1 MADQGRSE
9 PSRTAPIRR
18 FERSSRSRLVR
29 RKCRRNASARHPRP
43 FTPPDGPVD
52 MEPRAAVASAAIE
65 PYSIVALAALAEAA
79 ISDDLDAVAVRECPL
94 QRRVRIGGLGGRSTI
109 VGVPPSAVPNFTK
122 SLTVVARR

>member
-43 FTPPDGPVD
+43 FTPPDVPVD

-65 PYSIVALAALAEAA
+65 PHSIVAVAAPAGAGVTDGLAAG
-79 ISDDLDAVAVRECPL
+79 AVRGCPL
-94 QRRVRIGGLGGRSTI
+94 EGAAERWPGPTD
-109 VGVPPSAVPNFTK
+109 PPSA
-122 SLTVVARR
+122 SRLRYLG